1 MRGRRKIKKEYGKSH
16 ILYKHLIKI
25 IKNIIINII
34 KEQLNLDLNNSKNN
48 LSVSL
53 LAKWMPTES
62 TSSLKNRRR
71 AKILMNKLNYSP
83 KKYRKIL
90 VLLRKKID
98 IVEAKMSTNNWDK
111 IIYENVPSKANLL
124 YSRAF
129 INHDSERRLKYIDDL
144 SNNKTKINSKAL
156 FLHEIVSKYK
166 KEYERNEVLES
177 MWKNIP
183 KPDNFSDTLVVRD
196 GSGSMCQCLPNSTST
211 ILDVA
216 NALTIYCS
224 ENNKTFKNKFITFSQ
239 RAEIVDLTSYTN
251 LYEKLKKLDGYYDY
265 SNTDIANVFNL
276 ILKTAIKE
284 KLSKEDLPKNILII
298 SDMQFDEV
306 NSYDI
311 DSLFEIINKKYKK
324 AGYEMPKLIFW
335 NVSYYN
341 NTIPMKNNKNGLIL
355 LSGYSTSL
363 MQMVCS
369 TELDPFKALRK
380 ILNDKRYS
388 VIDTITNKKI
398 KEYLQS

>member
-1 MRGRRKIKKEYGKSH
+1 M
-16 ILYKHLIKI
+16 
-25 IKNIIINII
+25 
-34 KEQLNLDLNNSKNN
+34 
-48 LSVSL
+48 
-53 LAKWMPTES
+53 
-62 TSSLKNRRR
+62 
-71 AKILMNKLNYSP
+71 
-83 KKYRKIL
+83 
-90 VLLRKKID
+90 
-98 IVEAKMSTNNWDK
+98 
-111 IIYENVPSKANLL
+111 
-124 YSRAF
+124 
-129 INHDSERRLKYIDDL
+129 
-144 SNNKTKINSKAL
+144 
-156 FLHEIVSKYK
+156 
-166 KEYERNEVLES
+166 
-177 MWKNIP
+177 
-183 KPDNFSDTLVVRD
+183 
-196 GSGSMCQCLPNSTST
+196 
-211 ILDVA
+211 
-216 NALTIYCS
+216 
-224 ENNKTFKNKFITFSQ
+224 
-239 RAEIVDLTSYTN
+239 
-251 LYEKLKKLDGYYDY
+251 
-265 SNTDIANVFNL
+265 